1 MKSKKLLSL
10 LLALMMM
17 LSVVP
22 MYASAAEP
30 IALTEANVT
39 VWPTASGEIY
49 YGQKINEGITLSGG
63 EVQYDGA
70 VVAGHFEFIDPD
82 ARPSLGVASLKF
94 VPDDTT
100 KYSGFEV
107 EYAWDVMFTINKT
120 TPVLVDVNNPP
131 VATEVEA
138 GARISTSTISGGAVK
153 NPITNEIIED
163 AVWKWSS
170 SRTKV
175 NESGY
180 YPAKLS
186 TSSSGYDVL
195 TMDVYVRIAGD
206 TPETSIEVNPTVDIT
221 YDPNLK
227 WEDVEFKNGKA
238 VIKGSSVEV
247 VGSFEVTEKWKTVT
261 PLVSH
266 TEVDVKFT
274 PSDATQSL
282 PIEFKV
288 PVTVNP
294 AKIAFVSENGTEIIP
309 EIAVPYGTTYKDL
322 EYSLKAFKT
331 NSSAAVFSY
340 RFENEKAVIPV
351 GENEIDVTVVP
362 SGDKNVESATV
373 KVKVTVEPATFEM
386 AIGYSVTDAEL
397 QLNEVPLVIKNKN
410 SSDVTPKGTFAVYA
424 DGELVKE
431 GAKANEPFS
440 WFPKA
445 TKEYELKVVYTPT
458 ENDPC
463 IVNEFTYTYPIT
475 MTRIIKSGENV
486 GAPVRNLC
494 GATVEVNWQGA
505 TENFENWVITDANG
519 NAIDL
524 GVDLT
529 ADKISFTMPDYD
541 LNIEAKGKT
550 SSGSDGLGNIFDMD
564 LGDLSEG
571 DSEWAI
577 INIIRNIIAKFKS
590 FLQQLI
596 ETFQSIGD

>member
-1 MKSKKLLSL
+1 MKTKKFLSI

-22 MYASAAEP
+22 FYASAAETP
-30 IALTEANVT
+30 TVT
-39 VWPTASGEIY
+39 TWPTATCEL
-49 YGQKINEGITLSGG
+49 GQSYK
-63 EVQYDGA
+63 
-70 VVAGHFEFIDPD
+70 D
-82 ARPSLGVASLKF
+82 AIIADNGVASVPGTFSITATSRCNTIKDKAVAAVFTPEDTATYSEIVGEIF
-94 VPDDTT
+94 VTAISCQNPTLEGSYVGSDISVGQTLAESTLSLSSGSVIKAYNRTITNYVNTVTWDNPDTVISKAGQYECPIT
-100 KYSGFEV
+100 ITFKNSNNSP
-107 EYAWDVMFTINKT
+107 YAVDLKT
-120 TPVLVDVNNPP
+120 T
-131 VATEVEA
+131 ATVIVIGTNSSATTIAEA
-138 GARISTSTISGGAVK
+138 
-153 NPITNEIIED
+153 PIFD
-163 AVWKWSS
+163 
-170 SRTKV
+170 
-175 NESGY
+175 
-180 YPAKLS
+180 L
-186 TSSSGYDVL
+186 
-195 TMDVYVRIAGD
+195 
-206 TPETSIEVNPTVDIT
+206 T
-221 YDPNLK
+221 YDANQK
-227 WEDVEFKNGKA
+227 WADVVPVGGKA
-238 VIKGSSVEV
+238 VVEGTETEVAGIFSVTNQIPTEV
-247 VGSFEVTEKWKTVT
+247 VKTGTHEVEIT
-261 PLVSH
+261 
-266 TEVDVKFT
+266 FT
-274 PSDATQSL
+274 PNDSENYL
-282 PIEFKV
+282 PSSIV
-288 PVTVNP
+288 ISVTVKGIP
-294 AKIAFVSENGTEIIP
+294 FKFLDENGAEIIP

-331 NSSAAVFSY
+331 NSSATVISY
-340 RFENEKAVIPV
+340 IFENEKAVIPV
-351 GENEIDVTVVP
+351 GENEIEVTAAP
-362 SGDKNVESATV
+362 SGDKNVEKTTV
-373 KVKVTVEPATFEM
+373 KIKVTVEPATVEM

-410 SSDVTPKGTFAVYA
+410 SSDATPKGTFAVYA
-424 DGELVKE
+424 DGEIVKE

-463 IVNEFTYTYPIT
+463 IVNEFTYAYPIT

-541 LNIEAKGKT
+541 LNIEAKG
-550 SSGSDGLGNIFDMD
+550 DGGIFDMD
-564 LGDLSEG
+564 FGSLTEG

-577 INIIRNIIAKFKS
+577 INIIRNLIAKFKS